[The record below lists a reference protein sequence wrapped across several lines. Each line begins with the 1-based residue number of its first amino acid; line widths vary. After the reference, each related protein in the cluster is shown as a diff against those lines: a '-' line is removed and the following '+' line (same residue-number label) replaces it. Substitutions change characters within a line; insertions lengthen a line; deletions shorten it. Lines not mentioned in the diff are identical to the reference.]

1 MIRQTNIIYQ
11 KITVDIAENNLQPVV
26 YVKQGDTARGIEIA
40 LTNSGA
46 PFRPQA
52 DGTITVNIKKA
63 DGTVG
68 MLSAN
73 LTDEGTIKAEFS
85 AQTLAVAGRAIGDVA
100 IYAADGS
107 LLSSFL
113 FFVRVVESA
122 VSGDEII
129 SSDEYAALADLLAKL
144 ENADETADNALS
156 TAQEALGMSL
166 DCSQAE
172 AERVKNETARQSA
185 ETARAEE
192 YAQISE
198 QLSAAIGDIS
208 TVIQAAADIKA
219 LYEKMNVVLYADEN
233 GDLWIDEATE
243 VK

>member
-1 MIRQTNIIYQ
+1 
-11 KITVDIAENNLQPVV
+11 
-26 YVKQGDTARGIEIA
+26 
-40 LTNSGA
+40 
-46 PFRPQA
+46 
-52 DGTITVNIKKA
+52 
-63 DGTVG
+63 
-68 MLSAN
+68 
-73 LTDEGTIKAEFS
+73 
-85 AQTLAVAGRAIGDVA
+85 
-100 IYAADGS
+100 
-107 LLSSFL
+107 
-113 FFVRVVESA
+113 
-122 VSGDEII
+122 
-129 SSDEYAALADLLAKL
+129 
-144 ENADETADNALS
+144 
-156 TAQEALGMSL
+156 MSL

-208 TVIQAAADIKA
+208 TAIQAAADIKA